1 MVTQDEVEQFLAL
14 AHEIRAF
21 EVKGPGELGAKAFCS
36 KVARAAMAMGNL
48 RDGGLVC
55 IGIDESQMAAMRP
68 GLTQSQLDQWSDYD
82 NVHDALGR
90 YCDPPVSFALHAFQL
105 TSGASVV
112 VLEVHEFEDVPHLC
126 RKDYPG
132 VLQCGVVYVRPRGKP
147 QSVPVPSSTEMRE
160 LLDLATTKGV
170 REFVRRAGDAGIVLG
185 GARAAKAVDLEA
197 FGNEAAEAWSAS
209 SDVMT
214 FIASAGH
221 FDVAVRPGPFEADR
235 VSPSR
240 LESLVAEN
248 TVRMRGWPVPYIDN
262 RLAIERHGTWI
273 GQDIEARVVPHS
285 EAWRMCASG
294 QFLHRRV
301 LATDLSRDGQLGS
314 DAPGVTGAVAV
325 WDVLLYLVEV
335 AEFSA
340 RLGAA
345 LECHSITI
353 DVSLNGTAG
362 RRLISGDWNREL
374 HDDYIVSANRL
385 DAMASAVTPHLM
397 QNTLETG
404 IRLTQ
409 LIISQFG
416 LEIPDQILKDWQD
429 EVFNRG

>member
-1 MVTQDEVEQFLAL
+1 
-14 AHEIRAF
+14 
-21 EVKGPGELGAKAFCS
+21 
-36 KVARAAMAMGNL
+36 
-48 RDGGLVC
+48 
-55 IGIDESQMAAMRP
+55 
-68 GLTQSQLDQWSDYD
+68 
-82 NVHDALGR
+82 
-90 YCDPPVSFALHAFQL
+90 
-105 TSGASVV
+105 
-112 VLEVHEFEDVPHLC
+112 
-126 RKDYPG
+126 
-132 VLQCGVVYVRPRGKP
+132 
-147 QSVPVPSSTEMRE
+147 

-170 REFVRRAGDAGIVLG
+170 REFVRRAGDAGIVLSG
-185 GARAAKAVDLEA
+185 TRTAEAVELEA
-197 FGNEAAEAWSAS
+197 FANEAAEAWSVP

-214 FIASAGH
+214 FIVSAGH
-221 FDVAVRPGPFEADR
+221 FDVAVRPAPFEADR

-262 RLAIERHGTWI
+262 RIAIGRHDTWI

-301 LATDLSRDGQLGS
+301 LATDLSRDGQLS
-314 DAPGVTGAVAV
+314 PDAPGATGAVAV

-345 LECHSITI
+345 LECDSITI

-362 RRLISGDWNREL
+362 RQLISGDWNREL
-374 HDDYIVSANRL
+374 HGDYIVSADRL
-385 DAMASAVTPHLM
+385 VAMASAVTPHLM
-397 QNTLETG
+397 QNTLDTG

-409 LIISQFG
+409 AILNQFG
-416 LEIPDQILKDWQD
+416 LEIPDQILEDWQD
-429 EVFNRG
+429 KVFSRS